1 MKTAEI
7 LKKVKTQK
15 KEIVYMFEN
24 AAVSRKND
32 GLQDFEPEH
41 ESDLD
46 SEHWVF
52 WLGGNEN
59 QFQASNCSK
68 CGNYSPEHAYDYM
81 PQNILCSCGG
91 EHDFHPN
98 QEDDDQD
105 DQQDDTESY
114 DEGDEPDID
123 RYEYFEQ
130 YYNDSDLEE
139 EEEEEEQPEHEYI
152 EQAIQEQKEWD
163 SETEENPIELMRRRQ
178 IRRMAEIEGEG
189 YYYHYFRHRYK

>member
-1 MKTAEI
+1 MKTAET

-15 KEIVYMFEN
+15 KEIVNLFEN

-32 GLQDFEPEH
+32 GLQDFEP

-59 QFQASNCSK
+59 QFQASNCRM
-68 CGNYSPEHAYDYM
+68 CGNYRADYAYDYM
-81 PQNILCSCGG
+81 PQNILCNCG
-91 EHDFHPN
+91 EHEFHPN
-98 QEDDDQD
+98 YQDDTGDDDQP
-105 DQQDDTESY
+105 DDTEESY

-130 YYNDSDLEE
+130 YYNDSDL
-139 EEEEEEQPEHEYI
+139 EEEEQPEHEYI

-178 IRRMAEIEGEG
+178 IRRMAELEGEG
-189 YYYHYFRHRYK
+189 YYYTYFRYRYK

>member
-1 MKTAEI
+1 MKTAET

-15 KEIVYMFEN
+15 KEIVNLFEN

-32 GLQDFEPEH
+32 GIQGFEPEH
-41 ESDLD
+41 ESELD
-46 SEHWVF
+46 SEHWFF

-98 QEDDDQD
+98 QEEDDDQPD

-139 EEEEEEQPEHEYI
+139 EEQPEQAI

-189 YYYHYFRHRYK
+189 YYYTYFRYRYK